1 MIAADMT
8 ENTKIEEP
16 KKKFVIILPKQ
27 KNAVRRP
34 YKKVKHLVANS
45 EGSSAKEE
53 VLSDEGEDG
62 ANVVVDEAYVQIGDW
77 VIVDTTRVLCLR
89 KAVWRNE
96 QSTKIRERQ
105 ECNQTDLKDGL
116 QQYQGINW
124 ALDHFLVVASIR
136 QRISNVQKQER
147 YTPKKWD
154 IDKLRS
160 NQNLIRYQKLVKREL
175 SRNEASNDV
184 ELQWRNIKD
193 TILKAAKEMG

>member
-62 ANVVVDEAYVQIGDW
+62 ANV
-77 VIVDTTRVLCLR
+77 TRVQPDR
-89 KAVWRNE
+89 SKRWATAIQGVR
-96 QSTKIRERQ
+96 TYR
-105 ECNQTDLKDGL
+105 
-116 QQYQGINW
+116 GINW
-124 ALDHFLVVASIR
+124 VLDHFLVVASIR

-160 NQNLIRYQKLVKREL
+160 NQNLIRCQKLIKREL

-184 ELQWRNIKD
+184 ELEWSHIKD
-193 TILKAAKEMG
+193 TILKAAKDMG